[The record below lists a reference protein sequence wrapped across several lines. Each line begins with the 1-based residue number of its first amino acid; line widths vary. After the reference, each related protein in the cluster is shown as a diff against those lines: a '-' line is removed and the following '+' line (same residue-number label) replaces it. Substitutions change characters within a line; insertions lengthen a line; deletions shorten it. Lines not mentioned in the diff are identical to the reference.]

1 MWGEALVFPGS
12 WSDRADVRWVADGE
26 DSAWL
31 IVPGGDGDIPI
42 RVAFDP
48 ETGLP
53 ATCLRTDSRVR
64 ARSQAGRGPCRL
76 ADRGGRRP
84 RPRRMRVR
92 WIDEPE
98 PWLDIH
104 VVGLAVDPSIDDA
117 IDRARAM
124 FAASVGHQRSA
135 EGSRPTG

>member
-1 MWGEALVFPGS
+1 MRVGRSVEAGPTFDQGALIAMWGEALVFPGS

-53 ATCLRTDSRVR
+53 AAC
-64 ARSQAGRGPCRL
+64 L
-76 ADRGGRRP
+76 ADR
-84 RPRRMRVR
+84 
-92 WIDEPE
+92 
-98 PWLDIH
+98 
-104 VVGLAVDPSIDDA
+104 
-117 IDRARAM
+117 
-124 FAASVGHQRSA
+124 
-135 EGSRPTG
+135 